1 MRYIK
6 NCIFLSLLLLYSCSF
21 QHQQIPDNQLI
32 PLTILKV
39 SDPKYLE
46 YVVAEN
52 VNVKFDSVD
61 ASGLVQG
68 VERAYKIR
76 GEGAVYQE
84 LYIGRSPYIPLE
96 DNFYLVDWKWGSFI
110 YEPSNVLLNV
120 KWNAVNNRREEWNL
134 NTEIISSDFLVTWG
148 WTDRGKID
156 DELGIKDTSP
166 LDYMRPN
173 FYGLY
178 NTIDEIPD
186 TIVLKDNFCYT
197 MKNYQDEVLRQDSL
211 QRVYV
216 ERLSKIIL
224 NNSLNKIAHLFD

>member
-6 NCIFLSLLLLYSCSF
+6 NFIFLGLLLLYSCSF

-52 VNVKFDSVD
+52 VNVKLDTVD

-68 VERAYKIR
+68 AERAYKIR

-84 LYIGRSPYIPLE
+84 LYIGRSPYIPLK
-96 DNFYLVDWKWGSFI
+96 DDFYLVDWKWGSFL
-110 YEPSNVLLNV
+110 YEPSNVLVNV
-120 KWNAVNNRREEWNL
+120 KWDEVKNRQEEWNL

-148 WTDRGKID
+148 WVDRKKID
-156 DELGIKDTSP
+156 DYLGIKGAS
-166 LDYMRPN
+166 LVDYIHPN

-178 NTIDEIPD
+178 NTIEEIPD
-186 TIVLKDNFCYT
+186 TIVLEDKFCYT
-197 MKNYQDEVLRQDSL
+197 LKDYQDEVLIQDSL
-211 QRVYV
+211 QQIYA
-216 ERLSKIIL
+216 ERLSQIIL
-224 NNSLNKIAHLFD
+224 DNSLNKIAHLFD